1 MGVRIASTAASL
13 GLVLFSPAPAR
24 PSLASFLDVLATAS
38 QEEAPANELIESGT
52 QTNGETSVASLAASP
67 QDDTTLP
74 SATDD
79 ESSEVTAKFPAVN
92 GPPSSAVQRSSGQV
106 NGGQAT
112 STSFGAVSGDSL
124 GAAPNW
130 PGVSTH
136 TAIPVSS
143 SSALPSAQGGT
154 AGNSDQK
161 EIGNLQALEIS
172 AFAQVNPSA
181 TLNSGTVAT
190 SLAQNLQQ
198 DGSPVSVPGKRD
210 ASGSATAAPVAQE
223 KTVTAQKAGGY
234 ANGRG
239 MECESPAVVTGAR
252 PQAASAAN
260 LHTFSAPVGSALPAQ
275 LFKQAGSSGKS
286 FQLVSAGA
294 SKQEVSRD
302 SGTTPGAKTN
312 SEPIAVARMASLQG
326 DTALS
331 SGALGESITGAA
343 VALPIN
349 QYSIATQVKP
359 SAPQTVRLVGGVS
372 STVANGEQQRASHV
386 ATDSGSSSQTVA
398 TVSSSRPLAWSA
410 STVDASAGTAVGVPK
425 TEISA
430 IGLMQ
435 SSARTSSDGAKVLAS
450 QQTGATSLPE
460 QIPVQ
465 GTASG
470 SANQRTIT
478 SAPQKEVPQSSF
490 AAAEATRF
498 EGEKS
503 ALIDAAQATS
513 GDTSQLPIQ
522 NAEPVETPRQMMPA
536 ARQDEAPKS
545 TSIAEATT
553 ASKLA
558 SMLQS
563 AALAASGSVSQ
574 PAMQAGSPIRS
585 FQQVA
590 SDAWETAAP
599 ENVLTAISVK
609 TSGIAA
615 SVPASSPATVPIST
629 PLWQPQA
636 STTSRTSQ
644 RTLGSATD
652 EAVSDNTPMQAQF
665 ELSAPGNA
673 ATQQKASPSPS
684 VAGIGSAHGV
694 ADYSPAEKISFS
706 VQGPSVQQGSAQ
718 IEDGSIGVAE
728 VEVSRAAAETENVQT
743 AMPATASVVS
753 ARSDSKTSGSS
764 EMAEPMPASAA
775 EQTPV
780 SRPEATPVNTPAAT
794 LASVPE
800 QVQVSTVEAQVFGK
814 SLANADL
821 HGLSNEPT
829 AQNPDRGA
837 IADSTLNP
845 PVEAASV
852 AGAFS
857 RALGSAPVEETSS
870 RDAVVPGAEARITN
884 GSSDRQQPAM
894 GSSEAE
900 NDGFHD
906 ADAGSPGDHGETL
919 TGQDQNGQDNQLR
932 TNVGPSASKAGNVS
946 VDAIPATRDTPAGF
960 ISLQVAPDTAKPE
973 QAALATKPLNQTS
986 PANAAVA
993 AQPASVVAQPLT
1005 PTAEPVAVGDKPA
1018 TIADPLPTASD
1029 KVTTVAAQPAAVVAQ
1044 PTVPAAESAE
1054 VVDQPTL
1061 VADQSSAF
1069 IVGAAADVAQSA
1081 FVVDKRPAVV
1091 PQPAAVVAPPAAV
1104 VAQPAAVADKPSAVV
1119 DQAAVDVA
1127 KFAVVA
1133 DEPPAVV
1140 DPPAVVAAQ
1149 PAAAADKSNA
1159 VAIWPAAFAVQPA
1172 LEAVQPSVVGAQ
1184 PSNVADELPAV
1195 APQAVAVADKP
1206 ASFGAQPLAAATKS
1220 VGAVPQPA
1228 VAGKS
1233 ASAAAPPAA
1242 VADKAA
1248 ASGDSGAKLDSQLGN
1263 AAPFAEGIFAL
1274 PATLPISAAH
1284 SISENANQPVSD
1296 SVQKATPGA
1305 SNSRNPVVANT
1316 GNAVT
1321 GKPSDG
1327 ASGAGAVQHN
1337 AQSSAQSSQ
1346 ATQADPSHT
1355 ADVAARTADNAAPQ
1369 TQSLAQAQALTQ
1381 AQAQTIPV
1389 PAAAA
1394 AATAQRGP
1402 DVPETTAGPG
1412 EQQGVPAPTHPDG
1425 SEAVATS
1432 GVNTA
1437 KLMQAM
1443 GESEMRVGM
1452 RSSEFGDISIR
1463 TTITPEQMV
1472 TRISLDHSDLSQAI
1486 SAHVSTMQTKLGE
1499 DFGLNASIEVH
1510 NMGSQLS
1517 GEQDQSSQREQGALN
1532 SSAQSGRVQVAPEEE
1547 AGMIPAAL
1555 ANAGNGNRLDIRA

>member
-490 AAAEATRF
+490 AAAEATTF

-503 ALIDAAQATS
+503 ALINAAQATS

-615 SVPASSPATVPIST
+615 SVPASSPATVPISI

-870 RDAVVPGAEARITN
+870 RDAVVPGA
-884 GSSDRQQPAM
+884 
-894 GSSEAE
+894 
-900 NDGFHD
+900 
-906 ADAGSPGDHGETL
+906 
-919 TGQDQNGQDNQLR
+919 
-932 TNVGPSASKAGNVS
+932 
-946 VDAIPATRDTPAGF
+946 
-960 ISLQVAPDTAKPE
+960 
-973 QAALATKPLNQTS
+973 
-986 PANAAVA
+986 
-993 AQPASVVAQPLT
+993 
-1005 PTAEPVAVGDKPA
+1005 
-1018 TIADPLPTASD
+1018 DPLPTASD

-1069 IVGAAADVAQSA
+1069 IVGAAADLAQSA

-1412 EQQGVPAPTHPDG
+1412 EQQGVPAPTHSDG
-1425 SEAVATS
+1425 SEVVATS

-1532 SSAQSGRVQVAPEEE
+1532 SSAQSGRVQVAPQEE